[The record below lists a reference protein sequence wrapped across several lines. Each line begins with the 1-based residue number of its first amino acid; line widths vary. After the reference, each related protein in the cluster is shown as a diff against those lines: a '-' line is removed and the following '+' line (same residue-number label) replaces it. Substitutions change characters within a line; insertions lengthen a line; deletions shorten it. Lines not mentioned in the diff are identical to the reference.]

1 VKDLIGSGK
10 GEIVAMAV
18 ASGILG
24 LACAVIAGR
33 PAIRRD
39 RNRLRLHVGLG
50 RQNAGRR
57 FDGWLYLGGPGSDSP
72 GVDL

>member
-1 VKDLIGSGK
+1 M
-10 GEIVAMAV
+10 VAMAV

-33 PAIRRD
+33 PVFVVTAID
-39 RNRLRLHVGLG
+39 HASTSASAAKTPGAASMDGFDLVG
-50 RQNAGRR
+50 R
-57 FDGWLYLGGPGSDSP
+57 GSDPP